1 MRILRLNTIIRS
13 IKPGLIRNQIDSSI
27 EEVYIR
33 RRIYIREEEQ
43 IYFYRKN
50 VKSEESD
57 NSKYGTTLRLI
68 QILIINLEASTEPLR
83 RDIKDLLES
92 K

>member
-1 MRILRLNTIIRS
+1 LRILRLNTIIRS